1 MTHSPAGLGGRTVVG
16 VAMDE
21 LLDRFASDRV
31 PTGVPAPPALHTVL
45 VTCMDARIDPAAL
58 FGLAPGEVHV
68 LRNAGG
74 VVTDDVLRSLAI
86 SQRKLGT
93 RDVLLV
99 QHSGCGMGTF
109 ADEEF
114 VEELVRDTGHRP
126 TWSPQAFADV
136 TSSVRD
142 GVARLAADPFL
153 LGDTRVRGFVLDLDD
168 SGLHEVG

>member
-1 MTHSPAGLGGRTVVG
+1 
-16 VAMDE
+16 MDE
-21 LLDRFASDRV
+21 LLDRYEADRV

-93 RDVLLV
+93 RDVVLV
-99 QHSGCGMGTF
+99 QHTGCGMVTF
-109 ADEEF
+109 TDDEF
-114 VEELVRDTGHRP
+114 VEELVQDTGRRP
-126 TWSPQAFADV
+126 SWRPQAFDDV
-136 TSSVRD
+136 GSSVRH
-142 GVARLAADPFL
+142 GMHRLGTDPFL
-153 LGDTRVRGFVLDLDD
+153 SRDTHVRGFVLDLDD
-168 SGLHEVG
+168 SQLHEVGAG